1 MSRLNI
7 IGIDLAKTNFYLF
20 SLSPEGKPGGRIK
33 LSREKL
39 IGWFTTQSRMI
50 VAMEACG
57 ASHHWAREIQKTGHD
72 VVMLPA
78 QHVRAYQRRQK
89 NDYNDAQAIA
99 EACWHGT
106 IRPVPVKTLSQ
117 QDEQTFLKM

>member
-72 VVMLPA
+72 VVMLSTRFLYVSSGWLVLCSGIPG
-78 QHVRAYQRRQK
+78 HFFRL
-89 NDYNDAQAIA
+89 DAEKQ
-99 EACWHGT
+99 
-106 IRPVPVKTLSQ
+106 
-117 QDEQTFLKM
+117 

>member
-57 ASHHWAREIQKTGHD
+57 ALITGPEKFKRRGM
-72 VVMLPA
+72 ML
-78 QHVRAYQRRQK
+78 
-89 NDYNDAQAIA
+89 
-99 EACWHGT
+99 
-106 IRPVPVKTLSQ
+106 
-117 QDEQTFLKM
+117 